1 MDTIYEDPEEQGIGL
16 KGNWLSSLRRR
27 FQQSTISVQDC
38 SLFVYCIL
46 GTVILSYS
54 FLSDSILDIFYYVSH
69 ESEAIA
75 TAYTQIL
82 EDLQYAF
89 AIIGGLMA
97 DCLYGRVPVMVWS
110 YLAYTVC
117 VSISFLVVS
126 FASPVF
132 YLVFALVTL
141 SSMTY
146 GVVISCTLTLVLNYD
161 SLMTIKRSSTLIRC
175 ICKVLLIWSLSTLL
189 TRTVMTWIPFLPGF
203 RILSLLYRSSVIN
216 CSSGSFKTTSFH
228 QHSYSRESS
237 QGIHTFST
245 YSITRIQLSNCRCF
259 CCHNYW
265 GSSIASSL
273 YRLLH
278 TECFAGLGG
287 WLSSCLACLFCGP
300 VLYNSRCGCPIN
312 DKYQSSLL

>member
-1 MDTIYEDPEEQGIGL
+1 MESFYTINTDSDDL
-16 KGNWLSSLRRR
+16 
-27 FQQSTISVQDC
+27 
-38 SLFVYCIL
+38 
-46 GTVILSYS
+46 
-54 FLSDSILDIFYYVSH
+54 DSI
-69 ESEAIA
+69 
-75 TAYTQIL
+75 
-82 EDLQYAF
+82 
-89 AIIGGLMA
+89 
-97 DCLYGRVPVMVWS
+97 
-110 YLAYTVC
+110 
-117 VSISFLVVS
+117 
-126 FASPVF
+126 SP
-132 YLVFALVTL
+132 
-141 SSMTY
+141 
-146 GVVISCTLTLVLNYD
+146 
-161 SLMTIKRSSTLIRC
+161 
-175 ICKVLLIWSLSTLL
+175 
-189 TRTVMTWIPFLPGF
+189 WIPDS
-203 RILSLLYRSSVIN
+203 ITSLYRSSVIRFSLIVG
-216 CSSGSFKTTSFH
+216 SSGSFKTTSFH